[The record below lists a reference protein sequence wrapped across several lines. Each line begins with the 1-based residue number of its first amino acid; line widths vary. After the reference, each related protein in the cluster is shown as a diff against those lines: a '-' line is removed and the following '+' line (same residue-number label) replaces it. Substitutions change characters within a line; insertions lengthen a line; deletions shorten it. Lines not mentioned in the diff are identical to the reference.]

1 MRYVTGEELECFLK
15 VNFIFHKREKI
26 EETGKKIDI
35 VFNVLKHNQDT
46 LAIMENKILKEKE
59 SLEMSII
66 FNEELSKNMNI
77 FQLKLTS
84 LHNQRLKL
92 HESCRRLKSLL
103 AR

>member
-1 MRYVTGEELECFLK
+1 MFLR
-15 VNFIFHKREKI
+15 VSFIFYKREKI
-26 EETGKKIDI
+26 EETEKKIDI

-92 HESCRRLKSLL
+92 NESCRRLKSLL

>member
-1 MRYVTGEELECFLK
+1 MRYVRDEELGIFFK
-15 VNFIFHKREKI
+15 VSFIFYKREKI

-84 LHNQRLKL
+84 LHNQRLQL